1 MGIFGTGGGR
11 SERERRT
18 KEGKGGFW
26 TQRTNEGKKRQE
38 NQDGHE
44 REGKRHVRYLSKSEN
59 QTVNRSVAKESSDP
73 LRPT

>member
-1 MGIFGTGGGR
+1 MK
-11 SERERRT
+11 EREERR
-18 KEGKGGFW
+18 KGGFW

-44 REGKRHVRYLSKSEN
+44 REGKRHVRYLSKSKN
-59 QTVNRSVAKESSDP
+59 QKVNRSVAKESSDP